1 MHRKLLSTGAIRNS
15 ALITAAV
22 CAVAAVA
29 VGGARGDTPSTQ
41 ISLDKCPALFA
52 FGVQGTGES
61 SPDAAITTDTGMLST
76 VFRPMMAD
84 ATELVSR
91 AYVPY
96 DASFGGAVATGTTPY
111 LQSVTKGVDT
121 LKSMVKQ
128 VSERCPSTRIAI
140 TGYSQGAHV
149 ASLFAQEV
157 GAGKGVVPADKVV
170 AVALFGDPT
179 RNAGAGLFPSSP
191 GKSKPDAAP
200 GTSGTAVAALE
211 DPPQYSMGATG
222 SGMGNDKNAAVSF
235 GSLAGRVASFCSSG
249 DLACDAPSG
258 SPIVRAVANI
268 ASQVEIS
275 GGDPI
280 ASLKSVA
287 EALAYTSIKTFTSV
301 VNNDVKGESIANLSY
316 EPKKSISE
324 RIAEASNPQTTVDVG
339 SAFQA
344 LIKIGTLALN
354 SVVSVV
360 KSVLTATNIAEIA
373 TAGLANPIAGLAV
386 LGTKLVSAVTNL
398 VPPTTVSNLVTQA
411 FTAVSTN
418 ITDNKDLLDVTT
430 WSRYWNMAQKHD
442 YTVAPGADFGESATQ
457 YAGRWFAAIA
467 QDLSGVAGSG
477 TMPSGG
483 SDKPTGGFDFQGS
496 TTVTTSAMPGFPLGG
511 GATTTGSA
519 PSTPGLFG
527 TTSPS
532 SSGVPL
538 FESSGAPSSGPTGGN
553 PIVPGT
559 QPQVSK

>member
-1 MHRKLLSTGAIRNS
+1 MHRKLLSAATIRNS
-15 ALITAAV
+15 ALLTAVV

-29 VGGARGDTPSTQ
+29 VGGARADAPSTQ
-41 ISLDKCPALFA
+41 INLDKCPALFA
-52 FGVQGTGES
+52 FGIQGTGES

-84 ATELVSR
+84 ATELVAR

-96 DASFGGAVATGTTPY
+96 DATFGGATTSGTTPY
-111 LQSVTKGVDT
+111 LQSVAKGKTT
-121 LKSMVKQ
+121 LESMVKQ
-128 VSERCPSTRIAI
+128 VVERCPSTRIAL

-157 GAGKGVVPADKVV
+157 GAGKGVVSADKVV

-179 RNAGAGLFPSSP
+179 RNTAAGLFPSSP
-191 GKSKPDAAP
+191 GKTKPDAAP
-200 GTSGTAVAALE
+200 GTSGKAVAALE

-222 SGMGNDKNAAVSF
+222 AGMGNDKNAAVSF
-235 GSLAGRVASFCSSG
+235 GKLAGRVASFCSSG

-258 SPIVRAVANI
+258 APIVRAVANI
-268 ASQVEIS
+268 AGQVEVS

-287 EALAYTSIKTFTSV
+287 EALAYTSIKTFTNV
-301 VNNDVKGESIANLSY
+301 VNNDVKGESLANLSY

-324 RIAEASNPQTTVDVG
+324 RIAEASSPTTSLDLG

-344 LIKIGTLALN
+344 LIKVGTIAIN

-386 LGTKLVSAVTNL
+386 LGTKLVSAVTTL
-398 VPPTTVSNLVTQA
+398 VPPTTVSTLVQQA

-467 QDLSGVAGSG
+467 QDLSSAVESG
-477 TMPSGG
+477 TVPSGG
-483 SDKPTGGFDFQGS
+483 SDKPTGGFDFTGGS
-496 TTVTTSAMPGFPLGG
+496 TVTTSVMPGFPLGG
-511 GATTTGSA
+511 GATTSSSA
-519 PSTPGLFG
+519 PDLFG
-527 TTSPS
+527 TTTP
-532 SSGVPL
+532 
-538 FESSGAPSSGPTGGN
+538 GAPSSGLPFFQSSGVPTTSGQ
-553 PIVPGT
+553 PAIIPGT
-559 QPQVSK
+559 QPQAVR